1 MKSPEMQQ
9 SAAADDPTGAPAL
22 GEVPEPSGVFAPQV
36 RALTVGLVFTITLVG
51 FEALAISTVM
61 PVVSAD
67 LGGLGLYGWV
77 FSGFFLGNLVGIVI
91 AGDRADRAGLAA
103 PFALGLLLFAG
114 GLLTGGLAPSMG
126 VLVGARVAQGLGA
139 GAIPAIAYVAVGR
152 GYPPRLRPRV
162 FAIFSS
168 AWVVPGLVG
177 PAASGAIADHA
188 SWRYVFLGLL
198 PLVALTGA
206 MTLPSLRRFAPA
218 AGQKHSDDRTFLA
231 LQIATGTGLLLAGV
245 SSGTVLVGIPLTI
258 AGAILGFRAFARFV
272 PDGTLRLA
280 PGLPAAVLVRG
291 ILTFAFFGADAYVS
305 LALISTRGTGT
316 ATAGVALTA
325 ATLAWATGTWTQ
337 ERLVYRTG
345 PRKLVRRGFALLLF
359 GIVGIAATMFPA
371 VPLAAG
377 IAAWAV
383 AGFGIGVAY
392 SPISLTVL
400 GLAPSARVGASA
412 AALQLCEALGVAMGT
427 GVSGAVVALGD
438 GAGMAPRSMLL
449 LAFGICA
456 LVTLVGVAAAGRIPT
471 SLPAHSPSPG

>member
-1 MKSPEMQQ
+1 MGQHHDVDSHVGPPEESP
-9 SAAADDPTGAPAL
+9 GR
-22 GEVPEPSGVFAPQV
+22 EVPEPMGVFAPQV

-61 PVVSAD
+61 PVVSKD

-77 FSGFFLGNLVGIVI
+77 FSAFFLGNLVGIVL
-91 AGDRADRAGLAA
+91 AGDRADHAGLAA
-103 PFALGLLLFAG
+103 PFALGLVLFAG
-114 GLLTGGLAPSMG
+114 GLLAGGLAPSMG

-168 AWVVPGLVG
+168 AWVIPGLVG

-198 PLVALTGA
+198 PLVMLAGT
-206 MTLPSLRRFAPA
+206 MTLPSLRRFPA
-218 AGQKHSDDRTFLA
+218 TAGPEPSGGRTFLA
-231 LQIATGTGLLLAGV
+231 LQIATGAGLALAGASIGTPLAGV
-245 SSGTVLVGIPLTI
+245 PMAIVG
-258 AGAILGFRAFARFV
+258 AALGFRAFARLV
-272 PDGTLRLA
+272 PDGTLRLS

-305 LALISTRGTGT
+305 LALTSTRGTST
-316 ATAGVALTA
+316 AVAGLALTA
-325 ATLAWATGTWTQ
+325 ATLAWAAGTWTQ

-345 PRKLVRRGFALLLF
+345 PGRLVRRGFGLVLL
-359 GIVGIAATMFPA
+359 GIAGLAATMFST
-371 VPLAAG
+371 VPLTAG

-383 AGFGIGVAY
+383 AGFGMGIAY

-400 GLAPSARVGASA
+400 GLAPPGREGASA
-412 AALQLCEALGVAMGT
+412 AALQLCDVLGIALGT
-427 GVSGAVVALGD
+427 GASGAAVAAGD
-438 GAGMAPRSMLL
+438 AAGMAPRSMLL
-449 LAFGICA
+449 VAFGVCA
-456 LVTLVGVAAAGRIPT
+456 LVATVGGVAALRLPSSLAGQPT
-471 SLPAHSPSPG
+471 PTG